1 MKDVGGG
8 RKGERGERW
17 GKVGAHPRAPLLF
30 FSLREL
36 DFTKQ
41 RVWDLVDQ
49 SSERRRKKSE
59 VEGVKHSKVAL
70 SILMPL
76 K

>member
-1 MKDVGGG
+1 MREGSAGDV
-8 RKGERGERW
+8 
-17 GKVGAHPRAPLLF
+17 PLF
-30 FSLREL
+30 YFSLREL

-59 VEGVKHSKVAL
+59 VEGVKHGKVAL